1 MVGSMGKRKRKAVLI
16 FDSETAPIAPMGDVV
31 DAKRM
36 RVYDMGYI
44 VRDKYSGE
52 VYAERSFVCADT
64 FFNGRDYMTSAYYAD
79 KLPQYYAGIATGGE
93 WKPVAFASAVR
104 CMIDD
109 VQTWGASEIW
119 AYNARFDMDALN
131 ATLKDVSAGIV
142 REFGEICPGVRWRD
156 IWTFAQVI
164 TGTAKYCE
172 WATENGF
179 VSDAGIPRTGV
190 EFLIKYLDSNADFA
204 ERHTA
209 LDDARH
215 ESRIFSLCLATHA
228 KQPAKM
234 GNGYRAAM
242 AWAKQT
248 GHYIP
253 KDKRPDC

>member
-1 MVGSMGKRKRKAVLI
+1 MGKRKTVIVIDTEA
-16 FDSETAPIAPMGDVV
+16 TPIAPMGDVV

-64 FFNGRDYMTSAYYAD
+64 FFNGREYMNSAYYAD

-93 WKPVAFASAVR
+93 WDPVAFSKAFRRINNDIETFGV
-104 CMIDD
+104 
-109 VQTWGASEIW
+109 TELW
-119 AYNARFDMDALN
+119 AYNARFDRDTLDA
-131 ATLKDVSAGIV
+131 TTKDISAGTLFKFNELHPEV
-142 REFGEICPGVRWRD
+142 EWRD
-156 IWTFAQVI
+156 IWRYAQCI
-164 TGTAKYCE
+164 TGTNRYCE
-172 WATENGF
+172 WATAHGY
-179 VSDAGIPRTGV
+179 VSDAGIPKTGV
-190 EFLIKYLDSNADFA
+190 ETLIKYLNDDSEFS

-215 ESRIFSLCLATHA
+215 ESRILSLCLARGG
-228 KQPAKM
+228 KQPKKL

-242 AWAKQT
+242 LWAKQT

-253 KDKRPDC
+253 KDKRKSK